1 MITKDGQGAIR
12 TALCSTASEAERMG
26 SYLCLIP
33 RRTEAFSRGCER
45 EREDWCVVT
54 PQSPFHE
61 LQADLTQAQRYRD
74 YKKIRK
80 LLADPQ
86 EQSAVLSASTKR
98 SRIDSEEQLIGIE
111 TPSKRARALPNSHPS
126 VVDPYDPPISFL
138 LSPSQQRTTIGP
150 TPQKD
155 GQLLG
160 MFDAMSNKSN
170 SRTPTKRTPLKD
182 RQPNV
187 LMTPSR
193 QQASSIK
200 SRDKDHL
207 RRTQSMGNLDVR
219 ETPTIQRIIH
229 SCTPGS
235 KTSVRRLRFDDT
247 PAFLRRDSTQQTR
260 SCQDKEG
267 DGNSSQW
274 TPFASRLRRQS
285 SGKSLSDIVKG
296 LRDMEEERFDEE
308 MEVMRE
314 LEGGLPQAPK
324 DSVIKPK
331 VSVDASQAAELPLGP
346 DRGEESV
353 DEDDGKGAKVGQP
366 LKVFKKKGQKRTTR
380 RVNIKPSSAKWQPE
394 PKWKGDESDDE
405 SVRDGEAHD
414 HAAGRDGD
422 TQRRKPEDWEGPAD
436 LSSESEKE
444 HWKTKQAPKDMKKT
458 KNTAVLR
465 KRKVSATAHANFRAL
480 KIRNENSKGKGRGR
494 FGRR

>member
-1 MITKDGQGAIR
+1 M
-12 TALCSTASEAERMG
+12 L
-26 SYLCLIP
+26 P
-33 RRTEAFSRGCER
+33 
-45 EREDWCVVT
+45 
-54 PQSPFHE
+54 
-61 LQADLTQAQRYRD
+61 
-74 YKKIRK
+74 
-80 LLADPQ
+80 
-86 EQSAVLSASTKR
+86 ASTKR
-98 SRIDSEEQLIGIE
+98 SRIDSEEQLIGIG
-111 TPSKRARALPNSHPS
+111 TPTKRARALPDSHPS

-138 LSPSQQRTTIGP
+138 LSPSQQRINLGP

-193 QQASSIK
+193 RQTSTTK
-200 SRDKDHL
+200 SREKDHL

-219 ETPTIQRIIH
+219 ETPSIQRIIQ

-235 KTSVRRLRFDDT
+235 RTSVRKLKFDDT
-247 PAFLRRDSTQQTR
+247 PAFLRRDSTQQSR
-260 SCQDKEG
+260 SCQEKEG
-267 DGNSSQW
+267 DSNSSQW
-274 TPFASRLRRQS
+274 SPFVSRLRRQS
-285 SGKSLSDIVKG
+285 SGRSLSDIVKG
-296 LRDMEEERFDEE
+296 LRDMEEERYDEE

-314 LEGGLPQAPK
+314 LEGGLPPAPK

-331 VSVDASQAAELPLGP
+331 VLVEASQVAELPLGP

-353 DEDDGKGAKVGQP
+353 DDDDEKGANLGRP

-394 PKWKGDESDDE
+394 PKWKGVESDDE
-405 SVRDGEAHD
+405 PVRDEEPHD
-414 HAAGRDGD
+414 HATGRNENA
-422 TQRRKPEDWEGPAD
+422 QNRKPEDWVSQED
-436 LSSESEKE
+436 SSSESEKE
-444 HWKTKQAPKDMKKT
+444 HRKIKQVRKDMKKT
-458 KNTAVLR
+458 KDTAILK

-480 KIRNENSKGKGRGR
+480 KIRNKNSKGKGKGR